1 MSLFKRIKNIIRS
14 NINFDSASSNW
25 SYENYEGYTSQND
38 SFHDD
43 TQQQN
48 TEFYQQKTNDIEK
61 EYYGNLE
68 LPYGVGFDEIKK
80 AYRKLLKKYHPDKFH
95 NDERKLKIAQD
106 VVKKLNIA
114 YEYFEKKYN

>member
-14 NINFDSASSNW
+14 NINSNSTSTNW
-25 SYENYEGYTSQND
+25 GYETYVDYSSQND
-38 SFHDD
+38 SFYDD
-43 TQQQN
+43 AQQQN

-80 AYRKLLKKYHPDKFH
+80 HTESY
-95 NDERKLKIAQD
+95 
-106 VVKKLNIA
+106 
-114 YEYFEKKYN
+114 